1 MPCSIGVLCNM
12 YVWVPLPAAVMLLN
26 ADKSS
31 SISFRRWGCV
41 CKEEFCRGC
50 CGCGSSAGSCGLMP
64 AEQHGAALTDF

>member
-41 CKEEFCRGC
+41 CKEEFRRA
-50 CGCGSSAGSCGLMP
+50 AG
-64 AEQHGAALTDF
+64 AVVAVGAVLGAVG